1 MANIGTFNNQDGAI
15 FQDNSV
21 TIQHNQQNNLQT
33 QQTVVAG
40 QGVKD
45 SSTCEVLIRRNK
57 KEICT
62 KVDLFRIIMAMYKIG
77 CFESTDNSR
86 LTQEKVFTAFGN
98 MLGEDF
104 SNYSNDLSS
113 GRNKKNVID
122 IFKRLEDAFLDYE
135 KNIENKKMAR
145 M

>member
-1 MANIGTFNNQDGAI
+1 
-15 FQDNSV
+15 
-21 TIQHNQQNNLQT
+21 
-33 QQTVVAG
+33 
-40 QGVKD
+40 
-45 SSTCEVLIRRNK
+45 
-57 KEICT
+57 
-62 KVDLFRIIMAMYKIG
+62 
-77 CFESTDNSR
+77 
-86 LTQEKVFTAFGN
+86 